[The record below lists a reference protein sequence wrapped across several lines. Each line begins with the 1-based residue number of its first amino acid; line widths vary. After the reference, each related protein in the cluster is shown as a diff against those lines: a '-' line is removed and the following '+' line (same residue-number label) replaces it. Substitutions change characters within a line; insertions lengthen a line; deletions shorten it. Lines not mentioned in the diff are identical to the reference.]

1 MGLLGS
7 FSEPSPHTLR
17 KPNWPQGAPVGAH
30 RSPGHE
36 RRAQPSARANA
47 QTGACTRR
55 LIPGPAW
62 QSVSQVTALGLSFLA
77 PEGGTSMRAARDN
90 QPHVTAVR
98 MPQGDEELAPR
109 RAGPHGALGLASAC
123 LCGARPGGARSAAGL
138 RPPAPACRPHTVPRH
153 HHTPQALPSW
163 AAADSL
169 ILHGHAA
176 VFTEQ
181 KMFRQSSSSDQKEP
195 HCILLKL
202 HFYLVLHS

>member
-30 RSPGHE
+30 RSSGHE
-36 RRAQPSARANA
+36 RRAQPSARTNG
-47 QTGACTRR
+47 QTRACTRR

-98 MPQGDEELAPR
+98 MPQGDEERAPR
-109 RAGPHGALGLASAC
+109 RAGPPGARALPRLASAC
-123 LCGARPGGARSAAGL
+123 LCGARSAAGL
-138 RPPAPACRPHTVPRH
+138 RPVCGLLHLHVVRTRSPGIITHRRPSP
-153 HHTPQALPSW
+153 P
-163 AAADSL
+163 
-169 ILHGHAA
+169 G
-176 VFTEQ
+176 
-181 KMFRQSSSSDQKEP
+181 RQRT
-195 HCILLKL
+195 H
-202 HFYLVLHS
+202 